1 MLVQKKELANS
12 RVKLT
17 ISVTA
22 KEFQE
27 AFQKELGVLSKGVK
41 IPGFR
46 PGKAPENKMIEHLG
60 RTRIEAEAL
69 DSALSKTYAQ
79 VLKETGI
86 RPTEVAAI
94 EITEYTAPD
103 SNTDPGKVVATYT
116 AEVDIIPEVKID
128 GYQKIKVKKLE
139 PPVIEED
146 EVKKVIDYL
155 IKQKAV
161 LEEVPEDVVVEK
173 GMWLEIGYEGS
184 VDGVKRPDMINKN
197 HPLILGEGEL
207 IPGFEEALIGLKKG
221 SVHTFKITFPKDYHA
236 KELAGKK
243 AEFTVTVKD
252 VKKVNLP
259 PLDLEFAK
267 SFGHESVEALQKA
280 IRENLHEEK
289 EEKSHQ
295 ELEEMALEELLK
307 VAKFDLPKSLIDQEL
322 DRIWNDS
329 RDRLEKMNFQWETYL
344 QQTGKSMETLK
355 DEMRTQAEKN
365 VRIGLAL
372 GKLADLENITDRE
385 EAGHLAISRL
395 IEIAT
400 K

>member
-17 ISVTA
+17 ISVNA

-27 AFQKELGVLSKGVK
+27 AFQKALGSLSKGVK

-46 PGKAPENKMIEHLG
+46 PGKAPENKMIEHLS

-69 DSALSKTYAQ
+69 DLALSKTYAEA
-79 VLKETGI
+79 LKETGI

-103 SNTDPGKVVATYT
+103 TNTDPEKVVATYT
-116 AEVDIIPEVKID
+116 AEVDIIPDVKID
-128 GYQKIKVKKLE
+128 GYLKIRVKKLE

-155 IKQKAV
+155 LKQKAV
-161 LEEVPEDVVVEK
+161 LEEMPEDVTIEK

-184 VDGVKRPDMINKN
+184 VDGVKRTDMINKN

-221 SVHTFKITFPKDYHA
+221 SVHTFKITFPDDYHA

-243 AEFTVTVKD
+243 AEFTVTIKD

-280 IRENLHEEK
+280 IRENLHAEK

-295 ELEEMALEELLK
+295 ELEEMVLEELLK
-307 VAKFDLPKSLIDQEL
+307 VAKFDLPKSLVDQEL

-344 QQTGKSMETLK
+344 QQTGKTMETLK
-355 DEMRTQAEKN
+355 DEMRIQAEKN